1 MKKAKIGELRNN
13 LSRYLDRVRAGE
25 TITVFDRNEP
35 IAQIVQLRDRP
46 RTSDEDRLASLER
59 RGLVRRGRGDPRK
72 WFREHKPIEIPGE
85 SLSQA
90 VIEDRERGW

>member
-25 TITVFDRNEP
+25 TITVLDRNQP
-35 IAQIVQLRDRP
+35 IAQIVPVRDQP
-46 RTSDEDRLASLER
+46 HMSDEDRLASLER
-59 RGLVRRGRGDPRK
+59 RGLARRGRGDLRK
-72 WFREHKPIEIPGE
+72 WLREHKPIEIPGE

-90 VIEDRERGW
+90 VIEDRERGR